1 MRRSTRKQR
10 MSGGG
15 GAMSACRKSAK
26 NHKSLEK
33 KQKSLQQQMNE
44 MQEELKPLYAQVNA
58 VSQSLAQPLKKPKR
72 SAMMQMLIDQ
82 HAAKQARESAAQAA
96 EKPKRSAFME
106 NFIRRN
112 KARQARESAA
122 ASKGGR
128 RRTRR

>member
-1 MRRSTRKQR
+1 

-15 GAMSACRKSAK
+15 GAFSACRRSAK

-33 KQKSLQQQMNE
+33 KQKSIEQQLKE
-44 MQEELKPLYAQVNA
+44 IQEELKPLYAQVNR
-58 VSQSLAQPLKKPKR
+58 VSQSLARPLKK
-72 SAMMQMLIDQ
+72 
-82 HAAKQARESAAQAA
+82 AAQASVQAQSA